1 MSEIYVV
8 RKLDSPYP
16 EFYAGYEG
24 GVDGGPVWIS
34 KRMPQARFEAPLAD
48 KIVRQLKQLGQAVE
62 AQVVEWKNGR
72 LVRLKSISDQEMD
85 QPHRGHD
92 DAA

>member
-8 RKLDSPYP
+8 RKLDATFP

-34 KRMPQARFEAPLAD
+34 KRMPQARFEAQFAEL
-48 KIVRQLKQLGQAVE
+48 IVSQLKQLGQAVE

-72 LVRLKSISDQEMD
+72 IVPLKSISDSEMD

-92 DAA
+92 HE